1 MARVCHT
8 NNCPV
13 GVASQREELRARFPG
28 TPDDVVNYFA
38 FVAEEVRA
46 GLAALGL
53 KSLDELVGRADLLKQ
68 KSAAEAPLAKTSNL
82 DLSFLTRYAGDCG
95 SSSARI
101 AQATHSNGPMLDDAL
116 VADAEVEAAI
126 SAEGSASRDLEITN
140 VDRAALGRLAGAVAR
155 VHGDSGFAGSIE
167 LNLSG
172 SAGQSFGC
180 FLVSGMKV
188 KLVGEANDYVGKGMA
203 GGEIS
208 IVPPPNSPFDARE
221 ASIVGNTCLYGAT
234 GGRLFVCGKGGER
247 FAVRNS
253 MAEAVVEGVGD
264 HCCEYMTGELLL
276 IFSFVFFAFFSVYS
290 LVFLCLFLLFVLF
303 LLP

>member
-53 KSLDELVGRADLLKQ
+53 KSLDELVGRADLLRQ
-68 KSAAEAPLAKTSNL
+68 KSAAEAPLAKTTGL

-95 SSSARI
+95 RSSERI
-101 AQATHSNGPMLDDAL
+101 KQATHSNGPMLDDDL
-116 VADAEVEAAI
+116 VNDAEIQKAI
-126 SAEGSASRDLEITN
+126 SSEGSATRDVEITN

-155 VHGDSGFAGSIE
+155 VHGDSGFAGNIE
-167 LNLSG
+167 LNLRG

-208 IVPPPNSPFDARE
+208 IVPPPGSPFEARD

-264 HCCEYMTGELLL
+264 HCCEYMTG
-276 IFSFVFFAFFSVYS
+276 
-290 LVFLCLFLLFVLF
+290 
-303 LLP
+303 